1 MNQGSAT
8 AALTW
13 VVYDVF
19 LSLDREILSVWGASW
34 SISKV
39 LFLLSRYHTILAL
52 GFFLMEAIGTKHFTL
67 PLNIDTQHIPI
78 GSGFYAQISNSIASR
93 WYLGLTEVFSILTGE
108 LLILIRINAL
118 YGWSRK
124 IVVLTLFLFCAE
136 TVIGLVTTI
145 QSVRGGWKGLMGS
158 TGILNCAPGQAN
170 IPDVNVAR
178 IYLGLIVRK
187 AITSTR
193 DIEVAYGRKGLP
205 KFGFLAAFKSSPMT
219 PTLYLCLRDAA
230 LYFVLVFGVLLVNL
244 VLIIMHDRYAQL
256 GTPWL
261 LGTYSVASTRIFLNL
276 KDLTQH
282 HNEMTW
288 SEFQLNSAIEFQT
301 RSELGASHEM
311 ARTVRNMRS
320 DRVSDDTLLHHL
332 PLATNTR

>member
-1 MNQGSAT
+1 MFKVGT
-8 AALTW
+8 
-13 VVYDVF
+13 F
-19 LSLDREILSVWGASW
+19 SLDKTLHCFYLTQQIFNESRQRE
-34 SISKV
+34 
-39 LFLLSRYHTILAL
+39 FLLPAIFGILARSL
-52 GFFLMEAIGTKHFTL
+52 QILPNGSHKSQSQSLNCSAVPKLWSVANTTRTEPGFS
-67 PLNIDTQHIPI
+67 
-78 GSGFYAQISNSIASR
+78 SGIQ
-93 WYLGLTEVFSILTGE
+93 
-108 LLILIRINAL
+108 
-118 YGWSRK
+118 
-124 IVVLTLFLFCAE
+124 
-136 TVIGLVTTI
+136 IGLVTTI

-219 PTLYLCLRDAA
+219 PTLYLCLRDA
-230 LYFVLVFGVLLVNL
+230 GVLLVNL

-288 SEFQLNSAIEFQT
+288 SDFQLNSAIEFQM
-301 RSELGASHEM
+301 RSELGASDEM
-311 ARTVRNMRS
+311 ARTVQNMRS
-320 DRVSDDTLLHHL
+320 DRVSDDSILGSSRFRSKANIDTPADV
-332 PLATNTR
+332 PLETGSI